1 MEATLPRRAEAPME
15 RIHIWIF
22 RDDAA
27 FLRENYAKN
36 IGVAKAVRTI
46 VHGFRKR
53 VDERQAEKTVY
64 TPPIAQDFDFRVE
77 DLVKEEQDG

>member
-1 MEATLPRRAEAPME
+1 ME

-53 VDERQAEKTVY
+53 VDERMAERMPPP
-64 TPPIAQDFDFRVE
+64 PPIPQDFDFNVE
-77 DLVKEEQDG
+77 DLVTSDD

>member
-1 MEATLPRRAEAPME
+1 MEAILPRRAEAPME

-53 VDERQAEKTVY
+53 VDERMAEQV
-64 TPPIAQDFDFRVE
+64 TPVVAMPRDFDFRVE

>member
-1 MEATLPRRAEAPME
+1 ME

-53 VDERQAEKTVY
+53 VDERQAETQHY
-64 TPPIAQDFDFRVE
+64 TPPIPQDFDFKVE
-77 DLVKEEQDG
+77 DLVSDEETTNG

>member
-1 MEATLPRRAEAPME
+1 ME

-27 FLRENYAKN
+27 FLRDNYARN

-53 VDERQAEKTVY
+53 VDERMAERSRPV
-64 TPPIAQDFDFRVE
+64 PPIPQDFDFRVE
-77 DLVKEEQDG
+77 DLVNEDQDRD

>member
-1 MEATLPRRAEAPME
+1 MEATIPRRAEAPME

-53 VDERQAEKTVY
+53 VDERMAERRAP
-64 TPPIAQDFDFRVE
+64 TPPIPQDFDFNVE
-77 DLVKEEQDG
+77 DLVKDDA

>member
-1 MEATLPRRAEAPME
+1 ME

-27 FLRENYAKN
+27 FLRENYANN

-53 VDERQAEKTVY
+53 VDERQAEREAPV
-64 TPPIAQDFDFRVE
+64 PPIPQDFDFRVE
-77 DLVKEEQDG
+77 DIVAEEEHQP